1 MSAPAGA
8 VGPAAGERRAAALLR
23 IGAVAAVL
31 AVLLAAD
38 AIYMRSTGYGSGST
52 YNFGLSTA
60 GTVFVAAA
68 ILAAI
73 AVVLLVA
80 WGRTTRRTR

>member
-1 MSAPAGA
+1 MSAPARP
-8 VGPAAGERRAAALLR
+8 VGPATGERRAAALLR

-38 AIYMRSTGYGSGST
+38 GFYMRATGYGSGST

-68 ILAAI
+68 II
-73 AVVLLVA
+73 GAVAVLLLVA
-80 WGRTTRRTR
+80 WGRASRRTR